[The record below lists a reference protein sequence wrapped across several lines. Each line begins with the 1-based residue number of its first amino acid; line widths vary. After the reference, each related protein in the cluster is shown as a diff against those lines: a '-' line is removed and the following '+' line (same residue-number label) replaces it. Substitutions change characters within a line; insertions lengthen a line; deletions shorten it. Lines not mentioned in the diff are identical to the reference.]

1 MSQRGET
8 RYHDANYM
16 KRHSF
21 LVSLTNN
28 DNDYQIEQATAAKD
42 SARRLGVDL
51 YLAYA
56 ENDAITQSQQLL
68 KAIQSPA
75 ASRPDAIVLEPVG
88 GTGLPQVA
96 RAAAAAGIGWVVLN
110 CDVHYIAELRKSY
123 RVPVFAITSDHL
135 EIGRIQGR
143 QFAALLPKGGTVL
156 YIQGPSGSP
165 PAQQRTAGMSET
177 KPANIQIRMLKG
189 QWTELSAYQ
198 AVCSWLGLRTSHDTV
213 IGIVAAQD
221 DSMAIGARKAFQEQT
236 AGAERDKWL
245 GLPYLG
251 CDGLPDTGQAWV
263 RSSLLSATVVVP
275 PNAGTALEM
284 LLQAMRDGSQPQERT
299 LTLPKSFPTVED
311 LAAKRARFARAMSV

>member
-1 MSQRGET
+1 
-8 RYHDANYM
+8 M
-16 KRHSF
+16 KRLSF

-28 DNDYQIEQATAAKD
+28 DNDYQIEQATTAKD

-110 CDVHYIAELRKSY
+110 CDVQYIAELRKSY

-156 YIQGPSGSP
+156 YVQGPSASP

-236 AGAERDKWL
+236 TGTERDKWL
-245 GLPYLG
+245 GLPFLG

>member
-1 MSQRGET
+1 MAPT
-8 RYHDANYM
+8 VM
-16 KRHSF
+16 KKHSF

-28 DNDYQIEQATAAKD
+28 DNDYQIEQAAAAKD

-75 ASRPDAIVLEPVG
+75 GSPPDAIVLEPVG

-110 CDVHYIAELRKSY
+110 CDVEYIAELRKSY
-123 RVPVFAITSDHL
+123 RVPIFAITSDHL
-135 EIGRIQGR
+135 EIGRIQGK
-143 QFAALLPKGGTVL
+143 QFSALLPKGGTVL

-165 PAQQRTAGMSET
+165 PAQQRTAGMTQS
-177 KPANIQIRMLKG
+177 KPANVQIRMLKG
-189 QWTELSAYQ
+189 QWTELSSYQ
-198 AVCSWLGLRTSHDTV
+198 AVCSWLRLRTSHDTLIDV
-213 IGIVAAQD
+213 IAAQD

-236 AGAERDKWL
+236 TGAERDKWL
-245 GLPYLG
+245 SLPFIG

-263 RSSLLSATVVVP
+263 RSSLLTATVVVP
-275 PNAGTALEM
+275 PNTGLALEM
-284 LLQAMRDGSQPQERT
+284 LVQAMRGGSQPQERT
-299 LTLPKSFPTVED
+299 LTVPTSFPTTDD
-311 LAAKRARFARAMSV
+311 LAAKRTKIARAMSV